1 MNIKGDNFILIPK
14 KEMILEND
22 LKTVDMPQLHRYFYL
37 ISGFLLVGIGILGIF
52 LPLLPTTIFLI
63 LASACFMKSSPR
75 ANEWLKNNKYLGPY
89 VKNYQEKTGLT
100 KTTKIINII
109 VLWIS
114 ISVSA
119 FYLTEE
125 FYIRLLLVVIAV
137 GVTIHLLMI
146 KTKTD

>member
-1 MNIKGDNFILIPK
+1 MK
-14 KEMILEND
+14 LEND
-22 LKTVDMPQLHRYFYL
+22 LKTVEMPQLYRYFYL